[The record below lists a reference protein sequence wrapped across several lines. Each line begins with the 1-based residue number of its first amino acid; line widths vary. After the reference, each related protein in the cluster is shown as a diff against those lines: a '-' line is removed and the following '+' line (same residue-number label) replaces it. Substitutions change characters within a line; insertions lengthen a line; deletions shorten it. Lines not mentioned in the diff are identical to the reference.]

1 MIHELLYTITGSL
14 SKEVIYC
21 EEAQIVSDESSVQL
35 KIEKEVI
42 RGQNTSVLRNVC
54 MESNIGS

>member
-1 MIHELLYTITGSL
+1 M
-14 SKEVIYC
+14 
-21 EEAQIVSDESSVQL
+21 SDESSVQL